1 MLPDCLILLHIK
13 RNDKAIIPRIIQFGS
28 CLQIFSERIKI
39 VGIKQ
44 AFTEA
49 KHYNVNHTALVY
61 HENGVYKVFQ
71 ANATNNVHT
80 LLLSDYLANTNAQ
93 IYASIHYD
101 AEYTNVQKINL
112 LKLIDFYSNNIKYN
126 IVLAFLAWRPARRLL
141 LEDRANIINLFKADD
156 KRMLGFKRFISK
168 NPISFQIAFHRY
180 KASPLFINYNL
191 KPIDLSHQD
200 FSNLNFKNMELS
212 GVMLNSSNDCIDG
225 DNHTCNF
232 TGCNFTGCNFTNASI
247 AGNFTDCNFTDCN
260 FTEAR
265 IGGNF
270 TNVLLDNATFINCDA
285 SLCKFTNAKGS
296 YANFAGANLFDSN
309 FAQSKLT
316 NCIFDKTYIE
326 CVSFENADLTHST
339 FIQSRDYDPD
349 DYGSLTYCEET
360 TFKNAIVNLDGVD
373 FYDSDTIMPDGRC
386 WRDWDKTIV
395 N

>member
-126 IVLAFLAWRPARRLL
+126 IVLAFLAWRPARRLFS
-141 LEDRANIINLFKADD
+141 LFFCNKKISRYTLCSDIVIRLFE
-156 KRMLGFKRFISK
+156 KVFKKDIKDFLITTQ
-168 NPISFQIAFHRY
+168 ISFFPENHSNAPWRIFFATCRKQYHDSRQNLTNTKIIAS
-180 KASPLFINYNL
+180 KDEFINFLL
-191 KPIDLSHQD
+191 K
-200 FSNLNFKNMELS
+200 
-212 GVMLNSSNDCIDG
+212 
-225 DNHTCNF
+225 
-232 TGCNFTGCNFTNASI
+232 
-247 AGNFTDCNFTDCN
+247 
-260 FTEAR
+260 
-265 IGGNF
+265 
-270 TNVLLDNATFINCDA
+270 
-285 SLCKFTNAKGS
+285 
-296 YANFAGANLFDSN
+296 
-309 FAQSKLT
+309 
-316 NCIFDKTYIE
+316 
-326 CVSFENADLTHST
+326 
-339 FIQSRDYDPD
+339 
-349 DYGSLTYCEET
+349 
-360 TFKNAIVNLDGVD
+360 
-373 FYDSDTIMPDGRC
+373 
-386 WRDWDKTIV
+386 
-395 N
+395 